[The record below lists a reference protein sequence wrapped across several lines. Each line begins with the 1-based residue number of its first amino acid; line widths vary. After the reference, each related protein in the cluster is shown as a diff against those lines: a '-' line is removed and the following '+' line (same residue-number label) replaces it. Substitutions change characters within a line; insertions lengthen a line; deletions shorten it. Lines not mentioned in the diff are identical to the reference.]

1 MGVVTAAGIV
11 PLVTAAPA
19 HASQA
24 RCVNYLGNQGYL
36 IGPRVRAA
44 CDYAALSSGVIKLPN
59 PYCVTGL
66 VNIGVR
72 SGDAS
77 TACKRA

>member
-36 IGPRVRAA
+36 IGPRVREA
-44 CDYAALSSGVIKLPN
+44 CSYEALTGGLPN
-59 PYCVTGL
+59 PNCVLRLTR
-66 VNIGVR
+66 IGV
-72 SGDAS
+72 SGPHMQ
-77 TACKRA
+77 TACGRA